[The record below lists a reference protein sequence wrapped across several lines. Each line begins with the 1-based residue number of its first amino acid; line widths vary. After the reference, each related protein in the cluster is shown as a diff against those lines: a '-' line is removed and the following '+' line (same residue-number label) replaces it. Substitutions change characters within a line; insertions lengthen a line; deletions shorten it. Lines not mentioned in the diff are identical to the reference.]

1 MCVWTAPQHG
11 SLSLLPFGTPH
22 QQKQLLCAYSLRP
35 PSSRLPWLL
44 PVQGCVTAPSS
55 FQRQIHARTHACRSM
70 SGCLGASVVL
80 TVALTAGQALL
91 GCLLGALPA
100 PSPATPLCPRD
111 DNTLVSAS
119 PRVSQIT
126 RCKRPY
132 LCPSSPAVP

>member
-1 MCVWTAPQHG
+1 MCGLPRSMAPCLCYHLG
-11 SLSLLPFGTPH
+11 PH
-22 QQKQLLCAYSLRP
+22 INKNNFSAPIPCDP
-35 PSSRLPWLL
+35 PSSLQPWLL

-100 PSPATPLCPRD
+100 PRPATPLCPRD